1 MSFGDNFKLIRK
13 ERGITQEQL
22 AEMLDVSRQ
31 AVSKWEAGNG
41 YPETD
46 KLVIISKKLNVS
58 LDYLLDNEPTGVSEE
73 KEKTV
78 VYASSDKIAITTF
91 DGSQI
96 VNCMSVR
103 YSKIVFPEKKEPSY
117 ILQGIDTVGF
127 FGAHTLILGWYE
139 DEISVK
145 KEIAEIADAINHGKR
160 SYNMKHYVDVN
171 FSGIFGVAERK

>member
-1 MSFGDNFKLIRK
+1 MSFGDNLKLIRK

-46 KLVIISKKLNVS
+46 KLVTISKKLNVS
-58 LDYLLDNEPTGVSEE
+58 LDYLMDNEPTGVSEV

-78 VYASSDKIAITTF
+78 VYAPSNKIAITMF

-103 YSKIVFPEKKEPSY
+103 YSKIVAPGKKEPSY
-117 ILQGIDTVGF
+117 ILQGIDKVGF
-127 FGAHTLILGWYE
+127 FGAHTVILGWYE

-145 KEIAEIADAINHGKR
+145 KEIAEIADVISQGKI
-160 SYNMKHYVDVN
+160 SYNIKHYADVN